1 MPFLP
6 CTAPRSSWSARI
18 NAPGGASDRTQK
30 SEAEAATKAAHA
42 RGRGR
47 GAPEDSFPL
56 PFPFAK
62 KLWRGRGRGEKL
74 AGQHR
79 RRRKA
84 GGSWSRKSLSSL
96 YPALLYSDAKKPF
109 FPCAN
114 GVLHPLHAVADLSQL
129 PYPTHPFPVSCFP
142 ALTLLEKKGES
153 KGLLLPPPLTPAGI
167 ITQKPHAGI

>member
-1 MPFLP
+1 MPQGGLP
-6 CTAPRSSWSARI
+6 TGHKSPKPPPKQPK
-18 NAPGGASDRTQK
+18 PG
-30 SEAEAATKAAHA
+30 
-42 RGRGR
+42 GRGR

-62 KLWRGRGRGEKL
+62 KLWRGRGRGKSWL
-74 AGQHR
+74 AST
-79 RRRKA
+79 
-84 GGSWSRKSLSSL
+84 GGGERQGDLGPENLSPPFILHCYIATQKS
-96 YPALLYSDAKKPF
+96 PF

-114 GVLHPLHAVADLSQL
+114 GVLHPLHAVADPSQL
-129 PYPTHPFPVSCFP
+129 PHPTHPVSCFP

>member
-6 CTAPRSSWSARI
+6 CTAPPPSWSARI

-30 SEAEAATKAAHA
+30 SEAAAKAAQA
-42 RGRGR
+42 RGKGEGSPRGFLS
-47 GAPEDSFPL
+47 PPFPL
-56 PFPFAK
+56 REEVMAGE
-62 KLWRGRGRGEKL
+62 REGEKL

-96 YPALLYSDAKKPF
+96 YPALLYSDAKSPF
-109 FPCAN
+109 PPAQTAFFTPFM
-114 GVLHPLHAVADLSQL
+114 QL
-129 PYPTHPFPVSCFP
+129 PICLNSIPYPTDPVSCFP

>member
-6 CTAPRSSWSARI
+6 CTAPPSSWSARI

-30 SEAEAATKAAHA
+30 SEAAAKAAQA
-42 RGRGR
+42 RGKGEGSPRGFLS
-47 GAPEDSFPL
+47 PPFPL
-56 PFPFAK
+56 REEVMAGK
-62 KLWRGRGRGEKL
+62 REGEKL

-96 YPALLYSDAKKPF
+96 YPALLYSDAKSPF

-129 PYPTHPFPVSCFP
+129 PYRTHPVSCFP

-153 KGLLLPPPLTPAGI
+153 KGLLLPPSLTPAGI